1 MTDEEMANP
10 SEAHSA
16 QPSTADAHTRAV
28 VDASARVPSVLF
40 MVSGVAWLLVGSLL
54 AFLAS
59 FKMHSPWFLAD
70 QAWLT
75 FGRVR
80 PAHLN
85 TMIYGWASMTGI
97 GVSLWLQARLS
108 RARLP
113 LRKTLVAVAILWN
126 MAVLGGTIA
135 ILGGGSTSVEWL
147 EFPPWVAGIL
157 SVLFVVIFAASVLT
171 FMRRNV
177 DHVYVSQ
184 WYLFGSVFWFP
195 FLYVA
200 ANVVIHG
207 SGATGVANATA
218 NWWFAHNVLGIWFT
232 PIGLAAA
239 YYLIPKVIGRPIHSY
254 YLSLLGFWTL
264 ALFYNWAGTHHLI
277 GGPIPLWLQTVG
289 IVASM
294 MMFIPVITVAINHHM
309 TMVGHFHKL
318 KYSPTLRFVV
328 FGAMAYTLVSVQ
340 GSLTALRVVNETTHF
355 THYTIAHAH
364 LGMYAFVTMV
374 LFGSMYYIMPRL
386 TGREWSSTSLIKI
399 HFWTTAIGMIIYWVG
414 LTLGGWLQGQM
425 LQNPDTAF
433 LEIVETTLPF
443 LWSRSFA
450 AILMTLGHCVFAY
463 LVGRMLVDWATDR
476 GTERGPP
483 MLAPDEGDEIMHDTH
498 SQGGTP

>member
-1 MTDEEMANP
+1 MNDRTSNP
-10 SEAHSA
+10 D
-16 QPSTADAHTRAV
+16 DAETRAAI
-28 VDASARVPSVLF
+28 DASTRLPVVVF
-40 MVSGVAWLLVGSLL
+40 MVSGVAWLLAGSLL

-59 FKMHSPWFLAD
+59 FKMHSPWFLTD

-97 GVSLWLQARLS
+97 GVALWLQARLS
-108 RARLP
+108 RAL
-113 LRKTLVAVAILWN
+113 LTLQKSLIGVAVVWN
-126 MAVLGGTIA
+126 AAVLAGTIA
-135 ILGGGSTSVEWL
+135 ILAGGSTSVEWL
-147 EFPPWVAGIL
+147 EFPTWVAAIL
-157 SVLFVVIFAASVLT
+157 SALFVVVFAANISLFV
-171 FMRRNV
+171 RRKV
-177 DHVYVSQ
+177 EHVYVSQ
-184 WYLFGSVFWFP
+184 WYLFGAVFWFP
-195 FLYVA
+195 FLYIA
-200 ANVVIHG
+200 ANILIHG
-207 SGATGVANATA
+207 TGAGGIAEATA

-239 YYLIPKVIGRPIHSY
+239 YYFIPKVIGRPIHSY

-277 GGPIPLWLQTVG
+277 GGPIPLWVQTVG

-309 TMVGHFHKL
+309 TMVGHFYKL
-318 KYSPTLRFVV
+318 KYSPTLQFIV
-328 FGAMAYTLVSVQ
+328 FGAMSYTLVSVQ

-374 LFGSMYYIMPRL
+374 LFGSMYYILPRL
-386 TGREWSSTSLIKI
+386 TGREWSSAFLIKL
-399 HFWTTAIGMIIYWVG
+399 HFWTTAVGMVIYWVG
-414 LTLGGWLQGQM
+414 LTIGGWLQGQM
-425 LQNPDTAF
+425 MNNPDTPF
-433 LEIVETTLPF
+433 LEIVQATIPF

-450 AILMTLGHCVFAY
+450 AVLMTTGHVVFAY
-463 LVGRMLVDWATDR
+463 LVGRMLYEWATGRAEDR
-476 GTERGPP
+476 PP
-483 MLAPDEGDEIMHDTH
+483 PIDFPTASTADQEVSHE
-498 SQGGTP
+498 